1 VAAALPRLLSTD
13 DAAAGAALESLWA
26 RAEAGL
32 ARLNAQREPEARV
45 LVESGQRGLNARAQ
59 KLGEL
64 LLAGAG
70 VGGGSGGA
78 GGADASADGDNDQ
91 AAAAR
96 GREAGDGTGSR
107 GGGDGDAVV
116 EMR

>member
-13 DAAAGAALESLWA
+13 DAASGAALESLWA

-32 ARLNAQREPEARV
+32 ARLNAQREPEARY

-59 KLGEL
+59 KLGEM

-70 VGGGSGGA
+70 LGLGDGV
-78 GGADASADGDNDQ
+78 GGADGGIDE

-96 GREAGDGTGSR
+96 GRGAGDDTGNR